1 MVNKKRYYHQYYHL
15 SSTFSLIKNSSYLW
29 FDLGLIFVS
38 FFVLLLDLLHIS
50 KGFLDIFLLI
60 IVSLIGLWPVLLS
73 AFRALINRRLTIDLL
88 ASIALVF
95 SIITGEWRSAV
106 FISLMLAFARL
117 FARYTGRRSRSAI
130 QSLLKLRPNK
140 AHILSEGKIIEVEID
155 KIKVG
160 DLVVVESGERL
171 AVDGIV
177 KSGEADIDQSSLT
190 GESEPVA
197 KTAGDEVFSSTLNI
211 DGSLIVRANRV
222 GEETTF
228 SKILDLVEKSQTSK
242 APITSIIDHFTGW
255 YIFLTLIGAV
265 LIYFFFKDLT
275 LVLSILLVTCADDL
289 AVAIPLA
296 FTAAIGAAARRGVI
310 IKGGNFLEGLT
321 KAKIMVFDK
330 TGTLTEG
337 RPKVQNIVT
346 FNHYSQEEFLALLG
360 AAESESNHPTA
371 KAIEKFLAKK
381 NLKIPKISQV
391 HEQPGFGINGVV
403 DGRKIFAGK
412 VKFLKDNGI
421 KFSPEEILLIEEEKN
436 KHRTLTALGT
446 EQKAVGF
453 ISFFDSIRPE
463 TNQAISGIK
472 EMGAERMIMLTGDNE
487 EIAEEI
493 AGKVGVSEFKANLS
507 PEDKINFLKTILNPN
522 YKVAMAGD
530 GVNDAAALSLVDIG
544 IAMGAIGSDAAVE
557 SSDIVL
563 MKDNLLNIPEVMKLS
578 RYTMKIIRQD
588 LWIWGIVNVL
598 GLVLVFGG
606 VLGPSSAAA
615 YNFLTDFLPLLN
627 SLKLFRLH
635 LSKKR

>member
-1 MVNKKRYYHQYYHL
+1 
-15 SSTFSLIKNSSYLW
+15 
-29 FDLGLIFVS
+29 
-38 FFVLLLDLLHIS
+38 
-50 KGFLDIFLLI
+50 
-60 IVSLIGLWPVLLS
+60 
-73 AFRALINRRLTIDLL
+73 
-88 ASIALVF
+88 
-95 SIITGEWRSAV
+95 
-106 FISLMLAFARL
+106 MLAFARL